1 MRSSDSNLPYV
12 AQSSKAT
19 TLTKKQSQH
28 QRRLSGTE
36 EINKKNEK
44 VFVRAKRIVAL
55 IRIVSSSSSSLSRR
69 DKLLVDKDR
78 TQKLELIKPKL
89 ARLAR
94 CSNLWRLGSAKLGSA
109 FFAAFVGVCGSHL
122 SRLFA
127 RDGSG
132 TVKIRPS
139 LDKK

>member
-94 CSNLWRLGSAKLGSA
+94 CSNLWRLGSAQLS
-109 FFAAFVGVCGSHL
+109 FFCSQSHGVCGSHL